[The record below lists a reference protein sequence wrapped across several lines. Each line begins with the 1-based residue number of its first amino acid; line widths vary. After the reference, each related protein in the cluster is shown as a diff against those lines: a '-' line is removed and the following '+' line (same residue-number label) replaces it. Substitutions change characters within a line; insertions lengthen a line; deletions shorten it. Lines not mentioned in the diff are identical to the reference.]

1 MNAEGRYISHGMNF
15 SFFFCLRTSSQR
27 IQLINR
33 YDYKQPKAIAT
44 EKKKKKKNCAKKSK
58 RNENTHRERIN

>member
-44 EKKKKKKNCAKKSK
+44 EKEEEEEKLCEK
-58 RNENTHRERIN
+58 E